1 MFLHSSVLGR
11 YSTILPPTSF
21 PYPTAKQYGANTTKA
36 DPSAVGMHQRSGRYC
51 FQPAE
56 NPDRAETQNSKK
68 TTREIIDLINDWLL
82 VNHSNNSLTS
92 QQRQQLVKDIS
103 EHTELTADKIWD
115 SLKTVVHKPLAEKT
129 LAIEELEARIKN
141 MLTGSKLAPENT
153 WLKLFVIFQYVP
165 STLTTIVT
173 TLLINQEL
181 RRKEKINKKEERL
194 LNNQEFARQG
204 VGAAIHFAQA
214 AGSFALVDVISYAA
228 KQSPHLRNAG
238 EQWLAKPN
246 GIKGIN
252 TFVGN
257 TLNKTAD
264 TLRNCWNKLNEG
276 SNKTGLGLVFVM
288 FSNLLSYGIMR
299 PLIVNTTF
307 MGITEA
313 TEPPPTPAMLPPK
326 NAQQTP
332 LLPPR
337 SYVEQTRL
345 AILAEQRNTVT
356 VKNR

>member
-11 YSTILPPTSF
+11 YSTILPPSSF
-21 PYPTAKQYGANTTKA
+21 PYHTTKLTGA
-36 DPSAVGMHQRSGRYC
+36 YATKVEAPTVVSPRSGRSC
-51 FQPAE
+51 FQPSE

-68 TTREIIDLINDWLL
+68 TTREIVDLINDWLL

-92 QQRQQLVKDIS
+92 QQRQQLVNDIS
-103 EHTELTADKIWD
+103 EHTELTAEKIWD
-115 SLKTVVHKPLAEKT
+115 SLRTIVPKPLAEKT
-129 LAIEELEARIKN
+129 PAIEELEARIKK

-238 EQWLAKPN
+238 EQWLAKPT
-246 GIKGIN
+246 GIKGVN
-252 TFVGN
+252 TVVGN

-313 TEPPPTPAMLPPK
+313 TEPPPAPNTLHLPENAHKPAQF
-326 NAQQTP
+326 AQY
-332 LLPPR
+332 

-345 AILAEQRNTVT
+345 AIIAEQTNKTT